1 MSFRL
6 AARVDSNQKE
16 IVEALRAYGCSVL
29 HLHQLKNCFDILV
42 GYKGLTFLFEIKK
55 SAKDKLTE
63 GELKFKTEWFGSP
76 VSVITSEL
84 QAIEIIEK
92 ELYYQRNLV

>member
-1 MSFRL
+1 MGFRL
-6 AARVDSNQKE
+6 VARVDVNQKQ

-63 GELKFKTEWFGSP
+63 GELKFKNEWFGSP
-76 VSVITSEL
+76 VHVITSEL
-84 QAIEIIEK
+84 EAIDIIEK
-92 ELYYQRNLV
+92 EVHFHKNLI